1 MNEDEIKLNRDLLLE
16 ISAKKKEINHPNGM
30 SGLNGITR

>member
-16 ISAKKKEINHPNGM
+16 ISAKKKEMNYPNYM